1 MVCFSKY
8 ATHLSREIQI
18 SGIIKGR
25 IMLNSNL
32 TQNSRPSKDIS
43 VHLGYLHHFST
54 EGTKVEKNHSSEYL
68 KFHKML
74 Y

>member
-1 MVCFSKY
+1 
-8 ATHLSREIQI
+8 
-18 SGIIKGR
+18 
-25 IMLNSNL
+25 MLNSNL

-68 KFHKML
+68 EFHKML